1 MACIQ
6 SFENWREFLSP
17 SDFTFLI
24 EFIDNADMNLHN
36 NKILILC
43 GPPRTGK
50 TTLIKDIKHYIGQK
64 NFHDNN
70 YLEGEKFFQPSR
82 LAIHICA
89 INGYHDEKYIS
100 ILKEIFETNMSIIS
114 DTNNIVTIH
123 PSILNNSHII
133 YMKHI
138 F

>member
-1 MACIQ
+1 MACINH
-6 SFENWREFLSP
+6 FENWREYLTP
-17 SDFTFLI
+17 LDFTFLI
-24 EFIDNADMNLHN
+24 EFIDNIDKNLHN

-50 TTLIKDIKHYIGQK
+50 TTLIKDIKHYIGKK

-89 INGYHDEKYIS
+89 INGYNDEKYIS
-100 ILKEIFETNMSIIS
+100 ILKEIFETNMSILS
-114 DTNNIVTIH
+114 DTNNIETIH
-123 PSILNNSHII
+123 PSILDNSHII